1 MFFNCKLSRRTSKN
15 SFYSF
20 PKNEEL
26 AKKWILHS
34 GKLFKNKY
42 YHMILLKVTRYCI
55 TLLLIFI

>member
-26 AKKWILHS
+26 AQKWILNS

-42 YHMILLKVTRYCI
+42 YNMILLRVTVLG